1 MSYKSVDKIL
11 DLCKFSYLLKN
22 LEMFYLY
29 ILDVSKDRN
38 GVPER
43 KIRLS
48 EYHVL
53 SYVWF

>member
-1 MSYKSVDKIL
+1 
-11 DLCKFSYLLKN
+11 
-22 LEMFYLY
+22 MFYLY